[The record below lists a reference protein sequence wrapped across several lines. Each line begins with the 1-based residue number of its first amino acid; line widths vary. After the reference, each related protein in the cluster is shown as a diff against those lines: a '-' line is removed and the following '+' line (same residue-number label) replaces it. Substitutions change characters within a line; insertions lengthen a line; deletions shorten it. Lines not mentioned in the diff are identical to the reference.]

1 MEAGLAAD
9 EFAIVAEG
17 DAALG
22 DGGVEVGEGVEV
34 LVDDRLVH
42 VDPEGFGRLQLGRVG
57 RQEDEADALG
67 NGERFGMPAGAVEDE
82 DDDPV
87 AAGPRLA
94 REEGEGVLEELLVD
108 AGRKIPE
115 AFAGGGRDEGDDVE
129 PFEAMMAAGDR
140 ALAARRPD
148 PAEDRLQPDAVLVGC
163 EGLDCRAG
171 MALGFLGD
179 RFRELFLNASCSSG
193 VAACACRGRGRW
205 IVQPIARSASQ
216 PRCSA
221 TRATPSVAAITAAT
235 FFAVQTPPS
244 SGGLFTRSRSI
255 ARISGVRIRGFAPF
269 RRRRSPSEAGPKRL

>member
-9 EFAIVAEG
+9 ELAIVAEG

-42 VDPEGFGRLQLGRVG
+42 VDPEGFGRLQLGRIG
-57 RQEDEADALG
+57 RQEDEADALRD
-67 NGERFGMPAGAVEDE
+67 GERFGMPAGAVEDE

-115 AFAGGGRDEGDDVE
+115 ALAGGGRDEGDDVE
-129 PFEAMMAAGDR
+129 PLEAMVAAGDR

-148 PAEDRLQPDAVLVGC
+148 PA
-163 EGLDCRAG
+163 
-171 MALGFLGD
+171 
-179 RFRELFLNASCSSG
+179 
-193 VAACACRGRGRW
+193 
-205 IVQPIARSASQ
+205 
-216 PRCSA
+216 
-221 TRATPSVAAITAAT
+221 
-235 FFAVQTPPS
+235 
-244 SGGLFTRSRSI
+244 
-255 ARISGVRIRGFAPF
+255 
-269 RRRRSPSEAGPKRL
+269 